1 MSSSWFQEVTADS
14 SLTQGDIICDCPVM
28 GWKSDISFE
37 SASLDE
43 LKAGRDAFSCD
54 VIVMT
59 QACDLENSKVESV
72 ILCPCTLL
80 SDFRKDWE
88 EMERAR
94 GQSTSNKAF
103 GSLCKKISSGAMWNL
118 TLLNHSG
125 NKTDHRVVDFHEV
138 YTIPK
143 RFLEQFVAAH
153 GTPRLRL
160 LPPYREHLSQSFARF
175 FMRVGLPVGIT
186 DLP

>member
-1 MSSSWFQEVTADS
+1 MSNSWFEQVSADQFV
-14 SLTQGDIICDCPVM
+14 TQGDIICDCPVM
-28 GWKSDISFE
+28 GWKSDVSFDSASFE
-37 SASLDE
+37 E
-43 LKAGRDAFSCD
+43 LQAGRDAFKCD

-59 QACDLENSKVESV
+59 QACDLENRKVESV

-80 SDFRKDWE
+80 SEFRSDWE
-88 EMERAR
+88 FTEKTRK
-94 GQSTSNKAF
+94 QNPSDKAF
-103 GSLCKKISSGAMWNL
+103 HKLCERIASGAMWNL

-125 NKTDHRVVDFHEV
+125 SGNDHRVVDFQEV
-138 YTIPK
+138 YTIPR
-143 RFLEQFVAAH
+143 RFLEQFIVAR
-153 GTPRLRL
+153 GNPRIRL